1 MSRFDRPRDI
11 AREAKATNAAV
22 TRRRSGR
29 DAEPM
34 TRNDSREPSPASGKT
49 ASEADASHRF
59 RVRFHVTLDANDPL
73 GALLAERYDALPENQ
88 RQWFDPGKIV
98 RRAVL
103 DALPEIAGKLR

>member
-11 AREAKATNAAV
+11 AREAKATNAAA

-29 DAEPM
+29 DTEPG
-34 TRNDSREPSPASGKT
+34 TEIPGRPSPTSGRT

-59 RVRFHVTLDANDPL
+59 RVRLHVTLDANDPL

-103 DALPEIAGKLR
+103 DALPEIADKLR